1 MKKLISLI
9 VAVILLAGMMSI
21 VMSAGGAYLAD
32 KEIPYGTAKI
42 DGKFDEWSKAA
53 KFTIDGS
60 NAKVVSGTWTEGNSV
75 SAYLMYDDTYLYY
88 AYEVTNN
95 DQGLLYYGAPGD
107 VIDMLFDIDGV
118 AAANGNINMQDSMI
132 RSFVVVANAGSTD
145 VTGVHIG
152 YPRSEVAANRWINGA
167 PDNTVLTD
175 VAGAGSGTTY
185 FIENRVKLADLKSML
200 SNEYAGATVPD
211 MKAGTVFTFMLSV
224 DNCGKNQLQSFWA
237 IAQDTQIETA
247 AAVPSYFGFRGVFA
261 EKSASTADM
270 TAIVV
275 LISAVAAGA
284 VALTCKKH

>member
-9 VAVILLAGMMSI
+9 VAVILVAGMMSI
-21 VMSAGGAYLAD
+21 VMSAEGAFLAD
-32 KEIPYGTAKI
+32 QEIPYGTATI

-53 KFTIDGS
+53 KYTVDGS
-60 NAKVVSGTWTEGNSV
+60 NAKVVSGAWTEGNSV

-107 VIDMLFDIDGV
+107 VIDLLFDIDGV

-132 RSFVVVANAGSTD
+132 RSFVVVASAGSTD

-152 YPRSEVAANRWINGA
+152 YPRSEVAANHWINGA

-175 VAGAGSGTTY
+175 VAAAGSGTTY

-200 SNEYAGATVPD
+200 ATEYGVSVPD
-211 MKAGTVFTFMLSV
+211 MKAGTAFTFMLSV

-237 IAQDTQIETA
+237 ISQDTQIENA
-247 AAVPSYFGFRGVFA
+247 AAMPSYFGFRGVLA

-275 LISAVAAGA
+275 LVSAIAAGA
-284 VALTCKKH
+284 VALMCKKH